1 MNKKL
6 MAAAV
11 AGALALPGVALAQ
24 SSVTISGI
32 VKVGVDNL
40 KIGNPGAARSHS
52 SETRVTDNSSRILF
66 NVTEDLGGG
75 LSAIAQMDLRF
86 SADVDQT
93 LPNGYGAVSSTT
105 RMSGNTFVGLRSKTL
120 GTISLGRLDLH
131 YGSQPDDIASK
142 AGALM
147 ASSVSLMD
155 STIAGAIAGN
165 TRTPNV
171 VAYDTPNW
179 NGFTARVAY
188 STNPAGVES
197 DLANVPV
204 TVPATTALRK
214 GRAWNFAP
222 KYTAKNWGVGYTYW
236 SSKADNFTTVGAAG
250 AINNLGVA
258 GAAAG
263 TATGADQKGQTYSG
277 WYQMGGLKAGLAWNK
292 SETRVAIT
300 GVKSSDRTAWT
311 IPVSYA
317 MGKHNIYAHY
327 TKAGNDKTTVANDSA
342 KMIALA
348 YVYDLSKRT
357 SVGLTYAKITND
369 VAGNYNFFTN
379 GANGAFGSQGSA
391 PAAGED
397 PRLIAATVRHAF

>member
-32 VKVGVDNL
+32 IKVGLDNL
-40 KIGNPGAARSHS
+40 KMGNASAARSHS

-93 LPNGYGAVSSTT
+93 TANGYGAVSSTT
-105 RMSGNTFVGLRSKTL
+105 RMSGNTWVGLRSKTL
-120 GTISLGRLDLH
+120 GTLTLGRHDLH
-131 YGSQPDDIASK
+131 YGSQPDSIAAK

-171 VAYDTPNW
+171 VRYDTPNW
-179 NGFTARVAY
+179 NGFTATVAY
-188 STNPAGVES
+188 STNPGGVEA
-197 DLANVPV
+197 DIAN
-204 TVPATTALRK
+204 TPAGGTSLRK

-222 KYTAKNWGVGYTYW
+222 KYTAKNWGVGYSYW
-236 SSKADNFTTVGAAG
+236 SSKNDNFTTPGAAG
-250 AINNLGVA
+250 AVSNLGVT

-263 TATGADQKGQTYSG
+263 AATAGNQRGDVLSG
-277 WYQMGGLKAGLAWNK
+277 YYQWGGFKAGLAWNSSK
-292 SETRVAIT
+292 TENANT
-300 GVKSSDRTAWT
+300 GVKTSDRRAWT
-311 IPVSYA
+311 IPVSYTT
-317 MGKHNIYAHY
+317 GNHNIYAHY
-327 TKAGNDKTTVANDSA
+327 TKAGNDKTTAANDSA
-342 KMIALA
+342 KMFAVA

-357 SVGLTYAKITND
+357 SVGLTYAKITNQ
-369 VAGNYNFFTN
+369 AAAAYNFFTN
-379 GANGAFGSQGSA
+379 GATGAFGSQGSA